1 MRKVTKSTKSAAH
14 KAAIGRGVAKAAKA
28 RKKATPQ
35 ETAANAVST
44 ALANVSRVVI
54 VQFSGNPQTY
64 AYHTRDESLKE
75 GDLALV
81 ISPYGAS
88 HGGSWKMPE
97 LGGYLTIVKVVS
109 IQETA
114 HSINAASKWIV
125 GKLDLTTAFEEAR
138 RREEIAVLEAK
149 IKQARKAAE
158 ERVKLEQLRELSP
171 ELDTLITQL
180 DQLQGR

>member
-1 MRKVTKSTKSAAH
+1 MAPRTKKTTRKTPLARRVAAT
-14 KAAIGRGVAKAAKA
+14 A
-28 RKKATPQ
+28 RKKASPQ

-44 ALANVSRVVI
+44 ALANVARVVLAC
-54 VQFSGNPQTY
+54 FEGNPTCY
-64 AYHTRDESLKE
+64 SYLTRDESLAV
-75 GDLALV
+75 GDFALV
-81 ISPYGAS
+81 LSPHGNRG
-88 HGGSWKMPE
+88 GGSWYLEE
-97 LGGYLTIVKVVS
+97 LRGHLTIVKVVD
-109 IQETA
+109 IKETVQ
-114 HSINAASKWIV
+114 SINAASKWII
-125 GKLDLTTAFEEAR
+125 GKLDLSDAFAEAR